1 MTARMGDRH
10 RADRRGLIGR
20 GLIRLGAALSTAT
33 ALLLAGCGQTGPLYL
48 PERGEVVTR
57 PAPATT
63 PAPTPAAAPAPTTAP
78 TTAPATPD
86 APVTAPAVATPPQ
99 PSPPVPPKR

>member
-1 MTARMGDRH
+1 MIARLGDRH

-20 GLIRLGAALSTAT
+20 GAALATAS

-48 PERGEVVTR
+48 PDRGEVVTR

-63 PAPTPAAAPAPTTAP
+63 PAPTPTPAPTTAP
-78 TTAPATPD
+78 TMAPATTPATPD
-86 APVTAPAVATPPQ
+86 APVTAPAVATPPP
-99 PSPPVPPKR
+99 PSPPPPPKR

>member
-1 MTARMGDRH
+1 MTARLGDRH

-20 GLIRLGAALSTAT
+20 GLIGRGAALATAT

-48 PERGEVVTR
+48 PDRGEVVTR

-63 PAPTPAAAPAPTTAP
+63 
-78 TTAPATPD
+78 PATPD
-86 APVTAPAVATPPQ
+86 APVTAPAVATPP
-99 PSPPVPPKR
+99 PPPPPPKP

>member
-1 MTARMGDRH
+1 MTARVGDRH

-20 GLIRLGAALSTAT
+20 GAALATAT

-48 PERGEVVTR
+48 PDRGEVMTR

-63 PAPTPAAAPAPTTAP
+63 PAPPPTPTPAPTT
-78 TTAPATPD
+78 TPATPD
-86 APVTAPAVATPPQ
+86 GSVTAPAVATPP
-99 PSPPVPPKR
+99 PAPPPKP

>member
-1 MTARMGDRH
+1 MTARLGDRH

-20 GLIRLGAALSTAT
+20 GAVLATAT

-48 PERGEVVTR
+48 PDRGEVMTR

-63 PAPTPAAAPAPTTAP
+63 PAPPPAPTPAP
-78 TTAPATPD
+78 TTAPATTPATPD
-86 APVTAPAVATPPQ
+86 GSVTAPAVATPP
-99 PSPPVPPKR
+99 PAPPPKR

>member
-20 GLIRLGAALSTAT
+20 GAALSTAT

-48 PERGEVVTR
+48 PDRGEVMTR

-63 PAPTPAAAPAPTTAP
+63 PAPPPAPTPAP
-78 TTAPATPD
+78 TTAPATTPATPD
-86 APVTAPAVATPPQ
+86 GSVTAPAVATPP
-99 PSPPVPPKR
+99 PAPPPKR

>member
-20 GLIRLGAALSTAT
+20 GAALSTAT

-63 PAPTPAAAPAPTTAP
+63 PAPTPAPAPTTAP

>member
-20 GLIRLGAALSTAT
+20 GAALATAT

-48 PERGEVVTR
+48 PDRGEVMTR

-63 PAPTPAAAPAPTTAP
+63 PAPPPTPTPAPTT
-78 TTAPATPD
+78 TPATPD
-86 APVTAPAVATPPQ
+86 GSVTAPAVATPP
-99 PSPPVPPKR
+99 PAPPPKP

>member
-20 GLIRLGAALSTAT
+20 GAMLATAT

-48 PERGEVVTR
+48 PDRGEVVTR

-63 PAPTPAAAPAPTTAP
+63 PAPTPTPTPAPTMAP
-78 TTAPATPD
+78 ATTPATPD
-86 APVTAPAVATPPQ
+86 APVTAPAVATPPP
-99 PSPPVPPKR
+99 PSPPPPPKR

>member
-20 GLIRLGAALSTAT
+20 GAALATAT

-57 PAPATT
+57 PAPAAT
-63 PAPTPAAAPAPTTAP
+63 PAPTPAGAAAPAPTTA
-78 TTAPATPD
+78 TATPD
-86 APVTAPAVATPPQ
+86 GSVTAPAVATPP
-99 PSPPVPPKR
+99 PAPPPATPPKP

>member
-1 MTARMGDRH
+1 MIARLGDRH

-20 GLIRLGAALSTAT
+20 GAALATAT

-48 PERGEVVTR
+48 PDRGEVVTR

-63 PAPTPAAAPAPTTAP
+63 PAPTPTPTPAPTMAP
-78 TTAPATPD
+78 ATTPATPD
-86 APVTAPAVATPPQ
+86 APVTAPAVATPPP
-99 PSPPVPPKR
+99 PSPPPPPKR